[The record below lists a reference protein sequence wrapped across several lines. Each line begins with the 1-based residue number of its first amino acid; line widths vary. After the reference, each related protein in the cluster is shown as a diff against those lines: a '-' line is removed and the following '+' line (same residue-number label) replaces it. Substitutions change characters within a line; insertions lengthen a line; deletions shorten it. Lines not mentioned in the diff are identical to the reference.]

1 MSEQNRFSRAPH
13 YKSTPQ
19 DSKRVDKLRQ
29 IEDKEEELKL
39 KREQDGFY
47 C

>member
-1 MSEQNRFSRAPH
+1 MSEQNRFSRARH

-19 DSKRVDKLRQ
+19 DLKRV
-29 IEDKEEELKL
+29 DKEEELKL